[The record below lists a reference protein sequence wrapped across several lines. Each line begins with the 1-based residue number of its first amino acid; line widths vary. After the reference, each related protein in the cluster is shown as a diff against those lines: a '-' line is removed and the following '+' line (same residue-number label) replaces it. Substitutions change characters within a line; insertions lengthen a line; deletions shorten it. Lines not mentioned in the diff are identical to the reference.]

1 MILACVP
8 CYLSPQRCRA
18 VVEKQHLATETRRK
32 ARSSSRFSSSVVA
45 SVLAAHLMALEETMA
60 GSNHFTLTIRQGN
73 YLADIVTD
81 RLNPGSAYH
90 YVVQARGS
98 FDVLSWGV
106 ERTPEQAVSRSG
118 SVHGRD
124 CGQTE
129 YLQRRRLI

>member
-32 ARSSSRFSSSVVA
+32 ARSSSRFSGSVVA

-81 RLNPGSAYH
+81 PLNPGSAYH
-90 YVVQARGS
+90 
-98 FDVLSWGV
+98 DVG
-106 ERTPEQAVSRSG
+106 QI
-118 SVHGRD
+118 GRAS
-124 CGQTE
+124 CRE
-129 YLQRRRLI
+129 